1 MMVLISLSQ
10 IVRTSPSW
18 SRMWFFLLLWL
29 VVIVLDVDNVSCSSD
44 LFSGFYLTAENLG
57 QERLWTRS
65 VSSSTL
71 QQLQSLGRRRRRN
84 QLQAKCRWVR
94 LPGQRV
100 SCQVRNSQAPDVSTA
115 LALAGDSGGSDHQCQ
130 PPAGGLWQRQDR
142 EKWQFLS
149 LCESLGHRRVFL
161 GLKCS
166 QRHLSVIISISSYSC
181 AVLYVKSSF
190 SLARVNSSGS
200 TSVPQGNWLLL
211 ILKHVSNR
219 TFWTESRVTV
229 IDWRNILQLLL
240 GLRACATPNM
250 PLGNASLTRAEGV
263 LHPLQ
268 SGANSD
274 IETARNCWACQKDF
288 SLTRHFKFFYEK
300 TKTRGTLVEFSVW
313 DFFLSVSLINFV
325 LSNYS
330 IIKWAEMLRRNRL
343 SIINCQGSYV
353 WEMNMSWDRQL

>member
-1 MMVLISLSQ
+1 MQSLSSYQWSFFTELEEIISQFVWKYKKPQ
-10 IVRTSPSW
+10 IGKAILRKKNGTGGINLPNFQLYYKTTVIKRVW
-18 SRMWFFLLLWL
+18 YWF
-29 VVIVLDVDNVSCSSD
+29 
-44 LFSGFYLTAENLG
+44 GFYLTAENLG
-57 QERLWTRS
+57 QERLWTRN

-161 GLKCS
+161 GLKRS
-166 QRHLSVIISISSYSC
+166 QRHLSVIISIFLLMC
-181 AVLYVKSSF
+181 CLYVKSSF

-211 ILKHVSNR
+211 ILKHVSN
-219 TFWTESRVTV
+219 TT
-229 IDWRNILQLLL
+229 
-240 GLRACATPNM
+240 
-250 PLGNASLTRAEGV
+250 
-263 LHPLQ
+263 
-268 SGANSD
+268 
-274 IETARNCWACQKDF
+274 IETQTDKPGMSFVGILSTRGEHWACCQCRSQPKAIILHDVCVLCLPQCQTDG
-288 SLTRHFKFFYEK
+288 SAAHFGIPVSEATMAFFPGP
-300 TKTRGTLVEFSVW
+300 TVGLFT
-313 DFFLSVSLINFV
+313 
-325 LSNYS
+325 
-330 IIKWAEMLRRNRL
+330 
-343 SIINCQGSYV
+343 GSYMLSTGLQYISV
-353 WEMNMSWDRQL
+353 ICSFFFCRRIHIYWFK